1 MPYKDM
7 FFSFW
12 SKGAMYE
19 IHADRVVEVIREL
32 VVLGYCIK
40 GTEKRISRQDLPT
53 PELPI
58 RRILNKWSLS

>member
-1 MPYKDM
+1 
-7 FFSFW
+7 
-12 SKGAMYE
+12 MYE